1 TPWPH
6 VTYRRVSRQFRKDEF
21 QNTTNDGITQCIT
34 IEIDKE
40 NDVAEFLAQI
50 DLTRLFVDKIEEL
63 ANETVQIHFTMLQLA
78 AHSSIQLSQQLDD
91 ITDDIRKLAYDV
103 STKLKKMEQIQEDQN
118 ATEKASAVWRIK
130 RLQISNITRHFS
142 EVMNQYNQESVLHRQ
157 TCKNIIKRE
166 LEMAHIHKTDDEIE
180 EIIENG
186 FPGTHSFSIMTDTKN
201 TEGALNEIEARH
213 REITKLENSLKAL
226 HSMFMDLARL
236 LANKDVMT
244 DNIEYNVL
252 KAVEY
257 DDDPAKQAQNA
268 EDSDPDAA
276 YTAINMEDNSRFMSD
291 FFAHVDSLRTNIDKI
306 SELVDEVKR
315 LHSTILAAPQAD
327 DRTKEELEEKMA
339 DIKKLANGV
348 RQKLKETEQE
358 QEQSQATSSKTQAQ
372 LRIEKSQLFV
382 LTQKFRDVMNDYNQV
397 QLGYRQKCKE
407 RIQRQ
412 LEITGRSVT
421 EGEVEEMLESG
432 NPAVFTQGIMVETA
446 QAKQSLADI
455 EARHGD
461 IMKLEKSIKELHDM
475 FIDMAA
481 LVQTQGEM
489 IDRIEYNVVQSE
501 NFVKAASTDTKKAVK
516 FQSAARRKLFI
527 IIGIIICVLI
537 VLAIILAIV
546 FTQRK

>member
-1 TPWPH
+1 MT
-6 VTYRRVSRQFRKDEF
+6 KDRLPALRAA
-21 QNTTNDGITQCIT
+21 QNT
-34 IEIDKE
+34 
-40 NDVAEFLAQI
+40 
-50 DLTRLFVDKIEEL
+50 
-63 ANETVQIHFTMLQLA
+63 
-78 AHSSIQLSQQLDD
+78 
-91 ITDDIRKLAYDV
+91 
-103 STKLKKMEQIQEDQN
+103 
-118 ATEKASAVWRIK
+118 
-130 RLQISNITRHFS
+130 
-142 EVMNQYNQESVLHRQ
+142 
-157 TCKNIIKRE
+157 
-166 LEMAHIHKTDDEIE
+166 
-180 EIIENG
+180 
-186 FPGTHSFSIMTDTKN
+186 
-201 TEGALNEIEARH
+201 
-213 REITKLENSLKAL
+213 
-226 HSMFMDLARL
+226 
-236 LANKDVMT
+236 
-244 DNIEYNVL
+244 
-252 KAVEY
+252 
-257 DDDPAKQAQNA
+257 

-348 RQKLKETEQE
+348 RQKLKEMEQN
-358 QEQSQATSSKTQAQ
+358 QEQSQTSSSKTQAQ
-372 LRIEKSQLFV
+372 LRIEKSQLCV
-382 LTQKFRDVMNDYNQV
+382 LTRTFRDVMNDYNQV

-516 FQSAARRKLFI
+516 FQSAARRKKI
-527 IIGIIICVLI
+527 IILICLAVIIV
-537 VLAIILAIV
+537 ILGSMVAGWLGLK
-546 FTQRK
+546 R

>member
-1 TPWPH
+1 MT
-6 VTYRRVSRQFRKDEF
+6 KDRLPALRAA
-21 QNTTNDGITQCIT
+21 QNT
-34 IEIDKE
+34 
-40 NDVAEFLAQI
+40 
-50 DLTRLFVDKIEEL
+50 
-63 ANETVQIHFTMLQLA
+63 
-78 AHSSIQLSQQLDD
+78 
-91 ITDDIRKLAYDV
+91 
-103 STKLKKMEQIQEDQN
+103 
-118 ATEKASAVWRIK
+118 
-130 RLQISNITRHFS
+130 
-142 EVMNQYNQESVLHRQ
+142 
-157 TCKNIIKRE
+157 
-166 LEMAHIHKTDDEIE
+166 
-180 EIIENG
+180 
-186 FPGTHSFSIMTDTKN
+186 
-201 TEGALNEIEARH
+201 
-213 REITKLENSLKAL
+213 
-226 HSMFMDLARL
+226 
-236 LANKDVMT
+236 
-244 DNIEYNVL
+244 
-252 KAVEY
+252 
-257 DDDPAKQAQNA
+257 

-348 RQKLKETEQE
+348 RQKLKEMEQN
-358 QEQSQATSSKTQAQ
+358 QEQSQTSSSKTQAQ
-372 LRIEKSQLFV
+372 LRIEKSQHATLSR
-382 LTQKFRDVMNDYNQV
+382 KFIDVMNS
-397 QLGYRQKCKE
+397 YRNAEIEYRERCKA

-516 FQSAARRKLFI
+516 FQSAARRKKILLIICLIVTVI
-527 IIGIIICVLI
+527 IIILIIVIYFV
-537 VLAIILAIV
+537 VKSKTTDNSSAVTA
-546 FTQRK
+546 TPGKR

>member
-1 TPWPH
+1 MT
-6 VTYRRVSRQFRKDEF
+6 KDRLPALRAA
-21 QNTTNDGITQCIT
+21 QNT
-34 IEIDKE
+34 
-40 NDVAEFLAQI
+40 
-50 DLTRLFVDKIEEL
+50 
-63 ANETVQIHFTMLQLA
+63 
-78 AHSSIQLSQQLDD
+78 
-91 ITDDIRKLAYDV
+91 
-103 STKLKKMEQIQEDQN
+103 
-118 ATEKASAVWRIK
+118 
-130 RLQISNITRHFS
+130 
-142 EVMNQYNQESVLHRQ
+142 
-157 TCKNIIKRE
+157 
-166 LEMAHIHKTDDEIE
+166 
-180 EIIENG
+180 
-186 FPGTHSFSIMTDTKN
+186 
-201 TEGALNEIEARH
+201 
-213 REITKLENSLKAL
+213 
-226 HSMFMDLARL
+226 
-236 LANKDVMT
+236 
-244 DNIEYNVL
+244 
-252 KAVEY
+252 
-257 DDDPAKQAQNA
+257 

-348 RQKLKETEQE
+348 RQKLKAMETELEQEGNDNAWQTEQE

>member
-1 TPWPH
+1 MT
-6 VTYRRVSRQFRKDEF
+6 KDRLP
-21 QNTTNDGITQCIT
+21 
-34 IEIDKE
+34 
-40 NDVAEFLAQI
+40 ALRAAQ
-50 DLTRLFVDKIEEL
+50 
-63 ANETVQIHFTMLQLA
+63 H
-78 AHSSIQLSQQLDD
+78 
-91 ITDDIRKLAYDV
+91 
-103 STKLKKMEQIQEDQN
+103 
-118 ATEKASAVWRIK
+118 
-130 RLQISNITRHFS
+130 
-142 EVMNQYNQESVLHRQ
+142 
-157 TCKNIIKRE
+157 
-166 LEMAHIHKTDDEIE
+166 
-180 EIIENG
+180 G
-186 FPGTHSFSIMTDTKN
+186 
-201 TEGALNEIEARH
+201 
-213 REITKLENSLKAL
+213 
-226 HSMFMDLARL
+226 
-236 LANKDVMT
+236 
-244 DNIEYNVL
+244 
-252 KAVEY
+252 
-257 DDDPAKQAQNA
+257 

-276 YTAINMEDNSRFMSD
+276 YVAINMEDNSRFMSD
-291 FFAHVDSLRTNIDKI
+291 FFAHIDSLRTNIDKI
-306 SELVDEVKR
+306 SELVEEVKR

-339 DIKKLANGV
+339 DIKKIANDV
-348 RQKLKETEQE
+348 RLKLKKLEQEQE
-358 QEQSQATSSKTQAQ
+358 QEQSQPLTNKTQAQ

-382 LTQKFRDVMNDYNQV
+382 LTQQFRDVMNNYNQV

-461 IMKLEKSIKELHDM
+461 IMKLEKSIRELHDM

-527 IIGIIICVLI
+527 IIGII
-537 VLAIILAIV
+537 AIV
-546 FTQRK
+546 IVILLDGLVLKDSD